1 MRYFGL
7 LKYSGFIIVYSLL
20 IIFLTGC
27 NNESAKEFSTHIT
40 IIGDKWYFNDRIIN
54 EGSPAEGLLMNV
66 RMVNTLFEDR
76 SGQLNKVVPDF
87 DPVTST
93 KVFTGIIPEYVSN
106 GINAFT
112 ISLQGG
118 NPGYEGAINTAFNPD
133 GSLRESY
140 MERAEKVIRACD
152 ANNAAVNLSLFYQR
166 QHSHQKALTGKES
179 IINAVE
185 NTAGWIAEK
194 GFTNVILEIS
204 NEYRHS
210 GFRRWVDGDW
220 LTSEDGQA
228 ELIRRA
234 KNRNPDLLVSTSG
247 MGDGRF
253 HETLAR
259 EADFILI
266 HFNHTWL
273 DEIPSRIKD
282 LKKYG
287 KPILCNEDE
296 KLGREAAV
304 SQALS
309 VLNGSGWGF
318 MYLRKNQWAPFIFS
332 GADDDPE
339 VYGMYR
345 NITSPG
351 YQIDHEALV
360 KPYIYMGYPGQGDV
374 FLMGQPV
381 YIKLYHLFP
390 DRATN
395 HNIKLLVNDEYVTRV
410 DDELKLYWNPETHGI
425 YELEAVVND
434 QDGNELYRSPK
445 TAIFVHRDRR

>member
-1 MRYFGL
+1 MVRSKV
-7 LKYSGFIIVYSLL
+7 LKSSRMLVIAIL
-20 IIFLTGC
+20 IILTGAGC
-27 NNESAKEFSTHIT
+27 KFKKDKEFVTRVS
-40 IIGDKWYFNDRIIN
+40 IIDDKWYFNDQIIN
-54 EGSPAEGLLMNV
+54 PGSPAEGLLMNV

-76 SGQLNKVVPDF
+76 SGQLNKLMSDF
-87 DPVTST
+87 DPVTNT
-93 KVFTGIIPEYVSN
+93 EVFTGMIPEYVSN
-106 GINAFT
+106 GVNAFT

-118 NPGYEGAINTAFNPD
+118 NPGYEGAVNTAFNPD

-166 QHSHQKALTGKES
+166 QHSYREALTGKES

-194 GFTNVILEIS
+194 GFTNVIVEIS

-210 GFRRWVDGDW
+210 GFRSWVDGDW
-220 LTSEDGQA
+220 LISEDGQA

-273 DEIPSRIKD
+273 DEIPSRVED

-318 MYLRKNQWAPFIFS
+318 MYLRKNQWVPFIFS
-332 GADDDPE
+332 GADDDPD

-345 NITSPG
+345 NLTSPG
-351 YQIDHEALV
+351 YQIDHRALV
-360 KPYIYMGYPGQGDV
+360 QPYIYMGYPDQGDV
-374 FLMGQPV
+374 YLIGQQV
-381 YIKLYHLFP
+381 YIKLYHLFS
-390 DRATN
+390 DLATK
-395 HNIKLLVNDEYVTRV
+395 HNIELLVNDEHVAQM
-410 DDELKLYWNPETHGI
+410 DDELKLYWTPENHGI

-434 QDGNELYRSPK
+434 LESNELYRSPK
-445 TAIFVHRDRR
+445 VGIIIQRERR